1 MIEAPVH
8 VVLADV
14 LRGSGVVTEGRSI
27 ERTIS
32 AAFKELNSAPST
44 RSNILPP
51 AHTRPPLDARQA
63 PARPTVPA
71 TSQHNQQLVSMT
83 LSHRYR
89 YIYYVELRYFLMTKE
104 QQPPPHRQT
113 RNVRFSKE
121 TRESPV

>member
-89 YIYYVELRYFLMTKE
+89 YTTWNYDI
-104 QQPPPHRQT
+104 
-113 RNVRFSKE
+113 FS
-121 TRESPV
+121 